1 MVQRVVD
8 LECDIMISCI
18 ENLFAIFAYLPPA
31 SSVTVGKAL
40 GLRASVFLTV
50 HELHLGNML
59 VERVQQKA

>member
-1 MVQRVVD
+1 
-8 LECDIMISCI
+8 MISCI
-18 ENLFAIFAYLPPA
+18 ENLSAIFAYLPPA

-50 HELHLGNML
+50 HQLHLGNML